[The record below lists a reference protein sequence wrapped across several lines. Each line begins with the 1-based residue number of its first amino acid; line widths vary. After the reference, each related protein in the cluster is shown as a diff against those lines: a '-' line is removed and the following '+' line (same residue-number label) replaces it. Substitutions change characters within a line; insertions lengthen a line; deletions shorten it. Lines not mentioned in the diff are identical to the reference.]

1 MENNNEVYLLVEQ
14 FKNGNDDAFIILIN
28 SVKESV
34 YKVIY
39 GIVENRDNT
48 LEILDE
54 VIYKAYTNL
63 KKIKHN
69 EFFKTWIIRIAINES
84 KNYIKKNSK
93 VVYIN
98 EYAEEYKNSGD
109 YDEKIDVGHALSKLD
124 VNTKSVMI
132 MKLYLEYTFEDIAT
146 TLEKPIS
153 TIKTIYYAGLQ
164 KLKKFLKDEE
174 VN

>member
-1 MENNNEVYLLVEQ
+1 MENNNEMYLLVEQ
-14 FKNGNDDAFIILIN
+14 FKDGNEDAFVILIN
-28 SVKESV
+28 LVRDSL

-39 GIVENRDNT
+39 GIVENKENT

-93 VVYIN
+93 IIYID
-98 EYAEEYKNSGD
+98 EYKEECKSNED
-109 YDEKIDVGHALSKLD
+109 YDEKLDVGHALSKLD
-124 VNTKSVMI
+124 ISTKSVMI
-132 MKLYLEYTFEDIAT
+132 MKLYLEYTFEDIAI
-146 TLEKPIS
+146 TLERPTS
-153 TIKTIYYAGLQ
+153 TVKTTYYAGLE
-164 KLKKFLKDEE
+164 KLKEMLKDEE

>member
-1 MENNNEVYLLVEQ
+1 MENNNEIYLLVEQ
-14 FKNGNDDAFIILIN
+14 FKNGNEDAFIILVN
-28 SVKESV
+28 SVRDSL

-39 GIVENRDNT
+39 GIVENKENT

-93 VVYIN
+93 VIYIG
-98 EYAEEYKNSGD
+98 EYKKECGSNED
-109 YDEKIDVGHALSKLD
+109 YDEKLDVGHALSKLD
-124 VNTKSVMI
+124 INTKSVMI
-132 MKLYLEYTFEDIAT
+132 MKLYLEYTFEDI
-146 TLEKPIS
+146 LW
-153 TIKTIYYAGLQ
+153 L
-164 KLKKFLKDEE
+164 
-174 VN
+174 